1 MPDWTERPPDATYDL
16 HGQTVVE
23 AVGNAERFLRVQ
35 ARVRRGGVVRLITGR
50 GRTGGGAPIRTRVRT
65 LLKSLRERE
74 EVVRDHV
81 LEDSDGSFLVRLR

>member
-1 MPDWTERPPDATYDL
+1 MLDWTERPPDATYDL
-16 HGQTVVE
+16 HGQAVVE
-23 AVGNAERFLRVQ
+23 AAGNAERFLRVQ

-65 LLKSLRERE
+65 LLKSLRESE
-74 EVVRDHV
+74 EVVRDYV